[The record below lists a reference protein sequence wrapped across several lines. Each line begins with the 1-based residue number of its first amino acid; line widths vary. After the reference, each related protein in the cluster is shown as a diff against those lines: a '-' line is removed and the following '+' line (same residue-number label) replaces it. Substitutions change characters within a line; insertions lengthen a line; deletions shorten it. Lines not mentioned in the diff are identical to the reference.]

1 MTAPDLAPPSAP
13 PAQPGPAAPPRPP
26 NLSLQVVGTALTIV
40 AVLAVGLIAHLT
52 AVSWLQYQRDQ
63 QTLFADFRAEL
74 KLGTA
79 PVGQY
84 RVSYDAN
91 GAPLPEQLVAPG
103 SPVAVL
109 RIPSIGMNSVVVVE
123 GTSGDV
129 LRAGPGHRRDT
140 VLPGQ
145 RGTSVLMGRQS
156 AYGAPFRDL
165 STKLIPG
172 DPVYATTGQGESEY
186 RVAGLRRPGE
196 PEPKPLVPG
205 AGRLTLITAHGR
217 AFDPDGVVY
226 VDADLI
232 SPAKPTPARRFG
244 ESSLPAAER
253 VMGVDSTGWI
263 WAMLWGQGLLL
274 GAVAV
279 TWLRTRM
286 SGWHA
291 WIVGVPVLAFLGL
304 AVADQAARLLP
315 NLL

>member
-1 MTAPDLAPPSAP
+1 MTTTELQAPAPAAASVPAVPPPS
-13 PAQPGPAAPPRPP
+13 RPP
-26 NLSLQVVGTALTIV
+26 NLGLQVVGTAFTIV
-40 AVLAVGLIAHLT
+40 AVLAIGLIAHLT

-84 RVSYDAN
+84 RVTF
-91 GAPLPEQLVAPG
+91 APDGTPRPEELVSPG
-103 SPVAVL
+103 SPVTWL
-109 RIPSIGMNSVVVVE
+109 EIPGIGLNAVVVE

-145 RGTSVLMGRQS
+145 SGTSVLMGRQS

-165 STKLIPG
+165 EMLIK
-172 DPVYATTGQGESEY
+172 DDAIYATTGQGRAEY
-186 RVAGLRRPGE
+186 KVTGIRRPGD
-196 PEPKPLVPG
+196 PEPPALAPG
-205 AGRLTLITAHGR
+205 AGRLTLVTGHGR
-217 AFDPDGVVY
+217 AFDPDGTVY
-226 VDADLI
+226 VDAELL
-232 SPAKPTPARRFG
+232 SPAQPTPASRFG
-244 ESSLPAAER
+244 EGALPKAER
-253 VMGVDSTGWI
+253 VMATDSSGWL
-263 WAMLWGQGLLL
+263 WAMLWGQALLL
-274 GAVAV
+274 AAIAV
-279 TWLRTRM
+279 TWLRTRL

-291 WIVGVPVLAFLGL
+291 WIIGAPVLAFLGL